1 MRHIGRVSKA
11 LPAQAALTPPTSIF
25 DIRSWTDIILG
36 LGLLLEKCHDWLF
49 GTYLIPR

>member
-11 LPAQAALTPPTSIF
+11 LPAQAALTPPDSIF
-25 DIRSWTDIILG
+25 DIRDWTGITLG
-36 LGLLLEKCHDWLF
+36 LGLLLEKCFDWLF